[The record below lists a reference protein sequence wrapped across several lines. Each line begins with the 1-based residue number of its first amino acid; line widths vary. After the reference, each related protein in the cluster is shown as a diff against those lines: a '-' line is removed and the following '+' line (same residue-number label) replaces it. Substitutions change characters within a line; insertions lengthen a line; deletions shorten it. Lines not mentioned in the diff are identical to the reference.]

1 MWVVPFIS
9 TSLTY
14 DLRQVYIYIYIHFFS
29 GNMIN
34 TYIYIYITSY
44 STHSQWIP
52 QSTWT
57 PYVTSICITNACP
70 TSYLVSW
77 TSSRMPQLHGIQRGD
92 SIWFFHCHHGRPS
105 GLEWRSVFRAALP
118 PPTAGLLVCSG
129 VFMES
134 SSNSVP
140 TCSILKEATATN
152 KSGWIYLIR

>member
-14 DLRQVYIYIYIHFFS
+14 DLRQVYIYIYILKYDKYLH
-29 GNMIN
+29 
-34 TYIYIYITSY
+34 IYTYITSY

-57 PYVTSICITNACP
+57 PYVTSICITKACP

-92 SIWFFHCHHGRPS
+92 SIWFFCCHHGRPN
-105 GLEWRSVFRAALP
+105 GLERRSVFRAALP
-118 PPTAGLLVCSG
+118 PPQPLVCWFAREFSWSHPAIQCLPAYHSQRSYG
-129 VFMES
+129 H
-134 SSNSVP
+134 
-140 TCSILKEATATN
+140 
-152 KSGWIYLIR
+152 

>member
-14 DLRQVYIYIYIHFFS
+14 DLLQVYIYIYIFFEMWC
-29 GNMIN
+29 N
-34 TYIYIYITSY
+34 ITSY
-44 STHSQWIP
+44 STHSQWIL

-92 SIWFFHCHHGRPS
+92 SICFFSLSPWTPERFGVAERVPGCPS
-105 GLEWRSVFRAALP
+105 P
-118 PPTAGLLVCSG
+118 PNRWSAGLLGSFHG
-129 VFMES
+129 VMTR
-134 SSNSVP
+134 NSVP
-140 TCSILKEATATN
+140 TCPILKEATATN
-152 KSGWIYLIR
+152 KRGWIYLIR